1 MAAGYDVEHGAF
13 DPNHQSCQGCAIESD
28 TASDAKDVTTPPTDV
43 DAVPVRRRHHLD
55 AVRAFAMLLGIV
67 LHGALAHFDSGWGV
81 RDTGTSD
88 VAEYLV
94 SIIHAFRM
102 PLFFTISGY
111 FTALLV
117 FRRGTSAVI
126 SHRTRRILGPLALGA
141 FTIVPI
147 TTLTWGWAAADPESS
162 VWAGVISGDATAVSE
177 AIRDGADPNEISS
190 DDSTPSILAA
200 IFGDVDVLES
210 LHAGGA
216 DLAYIDPDGGTAL
229 TTAVFVGNPEAA
241 TYIANT
247 IGLGDVLRAVPRDG
261 EGYQWDLV
269 DWFGSGSEIPPALA
283 DALGRTNSGSDDFAI
298 EPWDTGLHH
307 LWFLWQ
313 LYIIVIVYLT
323 ALLATRRI
331 GISRL
336 PIPISIG
343 IAGVLATVLQA
354 RMYGIGPDTS
364 TGIIP
369 AWHVLAYYGVYF
381 WLGTQLFTPE
391 GRRGLALDRISSRG
405 AIAVPIAMLG
415 LFPVAIDSS
424 VYGNNPSA
432 VVTAVAQTAF
442 CWTMGIGMLGLGAL
456 MFSRPRRWVRWLSD
470 ASYWMYL
477 AHLPL
482 VIVAQRWARSVSWP
496 ALVEIGAIVAAIS
509 IILFISYR
517 WAIRRS
523 PIGRL
528 LNGPLP
534 PAVPEMH

>member
-1 MAAGYDVEHGAF
+1 M
-13 DPNHQSCQGCAIESD
+13 ESD
-28 TASDAKDVTTPPTDV
+28 AATDAEIDASPLTKSE
-43 DAVPVRRRHHLD
+43 AVPVRRRHHLD

-81 RDTGTSD
+81 RDTGTSG

-117 FRRGTSAVI
+117 WRRGTSAVL
-126 SHRTRRILGPLALGA
+126 SHRTRRILGPVVLGA

-147 TTLTWGWAAADPESS
+147 TTLTWGWAAADPEAS
-162 VWAGVISGDATAVSE
+162 VWTGVISGDAAAVSE
-177 AIRDGADPNEISS
+177 AIRDGADPNDISP

-200 IFGDVDVLES
+200 TFGDVDVLES
-210 LHAGGA
+210 LHTGGA
-216 DLAYIDPDGGTAL
+216 DLAYTDPDGGSAL
-229 TTAVFVGNPEAA
+229 TTAVFVGNADAA
-241 TYIANT
+241 TYIAN
-247 IGLGDVLRAVPRDG
+247 IVGLGDVLNKTPRDG
-261 EGYQWDLV
+261 DEYTWTAV
-269 DWFGSGSEIPPALA
+269 DWFGAGSEIPPALA
-283 DALGRTNSGSDDFAI
+283 EALGRTDSGADDFAI

-313 LYIIVIVYLT
+313 LYIIVIVYLA
-323 ALLATRRI
+323 ALFATRRI

-336 PIPISIG
+336 ATPVAAG
-343 IAGVLATVLQA
+343 IAGVLATVLQT

-364 TGIIP
+364 TSVFP

-381 WLGTQLFTPE
+381 WLGTQLFTPD
-391 GRRGLALDRISSRG
+391 GQRGVGLDRISARG
-405 AIAVPIAMLG
+405 RFALPIAVAG
-415 LFPVAIDSS
+415 LFPLVIDFS
-424 VYGNNPSA
+424 VYGDNPS
-432 VVTAVAQTAF
+432 VIGTAIAQTAF
-442 CWTMGIGMLGLGAL
+442 CWAMGVGIIGLGVL
-456 MFSRPRRWVRWLSD
+456 LFSQPRRWVRWLSD

-482 VIVAQRWARSVSWP
+482 VVVAQRWARAVSWP
-496 ALVEIGAIVAAIS
+496 ALVEIGMIVTAVS
-509 IILFISYR
+509 VVLFVSYR
-517 WAIRRS
+517 WIIRRS

-534 PAVPEMH
+534 PTVPEVP